1 MFDWVPLEYY
11 TSLYYYTSM
20 FVVLFVSAAT
30 FFEGLESSKNK
41 LFIQIIGIPFI
52 LGLLL
57 YMGLRPISGKFF
69 GDMSTYAKYF
79 NNYANGE
86 LVTIEEDILFHTF
99 TKFCSSL
106 MSVHAYFLTCA
117 AMYIVPLYFVSKKW
131 FKAYWFYAFLLL
143 SVSFSFWA
151 YGTNGIR
158 NGIATSFF
166 LLAISRTQWLWRGLI
181 LFIAVSIHSSV
192 ALPMLAYLLAN
203 FYTQPKYYL
212 YFWIVC
218 IPISLVAGGALQ
230 NIFAGFADSSRT
242 SYLTDGNVNDDQFSS
257 TGFRWDFILYSVSAI
272 IVGGYY
278 IFKRKYTYQ
287 PYLVLYC
294 TYLIANSFW
303 ILVIKANFS
312 NRFAYLSW
320 FMMALVI
327 VFPLI
332 KHKIMSKQT
341 QFLVYV
347 TLAYFGFTFFMFLIS
362 R

>member
-1 MFDWVPLEYY
+1 MFDWIPLEYY
-11 TSLYYYTSM
+11 KPLYYYTSLII
-20 FVVLFVSAAT
+20 VLF
-30 FFEGLESSKNK
+30 
-41 LFIQIIGIPFI
+41 IGIHTMSKDLQDRKVVIMSQNIGMLFLI
-52 LGLLL
+52 GLVF
-57 YMGLRPISGKFF
+57 YVGFRPVSGQYF
-69 GDMSTYAKYF
+69 GDMSVYANYF
-79 NNYANGE
+79 NNYQEGNPI
-86 LVTIEEDILFHTF
+86 TIKEDVLFHIF
-99 TKFCSSL
+99 TKICSSF

-117 AMYIVPLYFVSKKW
+117 AMYIVPLYFVSNKW

-181 LFIAVSIHSSV
+181 LFIAVSIHNSV

-212 YFWIVC
+212 YFWIAC
-218 IPISLVAGGALQ
+218 IPISLVAGMDLQ
-230 NIFAGFADSSRT
+230 GIFAGFIDSSRT
-242 SYLTDGNVNDDQFSS
+242 SYLTDGNVNDDHFSS
-257 TGFRWDFILYSVSAI
+257 TGFRWDFLLYSASAI
-272 IVGGYY
+272 IAGWYY
-278 IFKRKYTYQ
+278 VFKLNYKYK